1 MSFREYLLL
10 GLVTGLFV
18 FFWLGFKYIQYLRNK
33 KHNTELWGTIFEGIT
48 NKLIDLEPVKKP
60 EIYIE
65 KKAPRSGK
73 ENTEDDDG
81 NKLSESNKTQ

>member
-1 MSFREYLLL
+1 MSFREYTLLGIVLGLFLLL
-10 GLVTGLFV
+10 
-18 FFWLGFKYIQYLRNK
+18 WLGFKYINYLRNK

-60 EIYIE
+60 GIYIE

-73 ENTEDDDG
+73 ENDEENLIE
-81 NKLSESNKTQ
+81 NKSK

>member
-1 MSFREYLLL
+1 MTFREYTLPGIVFGLFLLL
-10 GLVTGLFV
+10 
-18 FFWLGFKYIQYLRNK
+18 WLGFRYINYLRNK

-65 KKAPRSGK
+65 KKSTTQRQRKRRS
-73 ENTEDDDG
+73 
-81 NKLSESNKTQ
+81 SHRKTQLTIE